1 MFERLYNLLLLFK
14 EYLILS
20 ALVVVSFIFL
30 SLNDNPQVKR
40 LRSISAVFLGLA
52 QDQLSFIPTYLRLK
66 SENELL
72 RRVNVEL
79 ADEASQLREAKL
91 ENLRLRQLLGLKER
105 FPFSF
110 VPANVVSK
118 NLTLLRNSLTLN
130 VGEADGVRV
139 SMPVMNDAGL
149 VGVVVSSS
157 AHYSIVNILLNTDFR
172 ASAKVQRSRVDGI
185 LAWDGTELT
194 LKNIAKTLD
203 VKVGDV
209 VNTSDYSSTYPAGIR
224 IGLITGITEEPGS
237 LFKDVVIAPSVDF
250 VKLEEVFVIT
260 AVPDS
265 EKIFLEGTMSETFIR

>member
-20 ALVVVSFIFL
+20 ALVVASFIFL

-139 SMPVMNDAGL
+139 SMPVMNDGGL

>member
-30 SLNDNPQVKR
+30 SLNDNPQVKT

-130 VGEADGVRV
+130 AGETEGVRV

-194 LKNIAKTLD
+194 LKNVSKTLD

-237 LFKDVVIAPSVDF
+237 LFKHVVIAPSVDF

-260 AVPDS
+260 AVPDA
-265 EKIFLEGTMSETFIR
+265 EKTFLEGTMSETFIR

>member
-30 SLNDNPQVKR
+30 SLNDNPQLKR

-130 VGEADGVRV
+130 VGEAAGVRV

-203 VKVGDV
+203 VKIGDV

-224 IGLITGITEEPGS
+224 IGLITGITEESGS
-237 LFKDVVIAPSVDF
+237 LFKHVVIAPSVEF

-265 EKIFLEGTMSETFIR
+265 EKTFLEGTMSETFVR